1 MPRPHT
7 TRDRLIDTAG
17 DLFYTTGFQA
27 VGLDRILSA
36 VGITKT
42 AFYKHFESKD
52 DLILAVMDRRD
63 RHDIAEAIAH
73 MRRHGGS
80 DPRAQILAFF
90 DFLVEDFAR
99 PDFRGCFFMNAAT
112 EFPSPHD
119 PIHQAAAAHGQH
131 IASEMMLRVQAARLP
146 DPQRVTKQLM
156 ILISGAVA
164 ARHAGNVA
172 DAAVTAR
179 LTAEALLFANAGV
192 STNGPRAVLS
202 KGTPASAKPRRRRG
216 AAIGSH
222 RKRATRSAAA
232 RSSARG
238 G

>member
-1 MPRPHT
+1 MATPRT
-7 TRDRLIDTAG
+7 TRDRLIETAG

-52 DLILAVMDRRD
+52 DLILAVLDRRD
-63 RHDIAEAIAH
+63 RADIAEAIAH

-90 DFLVEDFAR
+90 DLLADWFAR

-112 EFPSPHD
+112 EFPSAHD
-119 PIHQAAAAHGQH
+119 PIHLAAAAHGQH
-131 IASEMMLRVQAARLP
+131 IAGELLLRVQAAGMP
-146 DPQRVTKQLM
+146 DPEGVTKQLM
-156 ILISGAVA
+156 LLFSGAIA
-164 ARHAGNVA
+164 ARHAGGVF

-179 LTAEALLFANAGV
+179 LTAQALLSAQRSA
-192 STNGPRAVLS
+192 PIHEARAARLPL
-202 KGTPASAKPRRRRG
+202 TPTGAKTRRRMGLR
-216 AAIGSH
+216 
-222 RKRATRSAAA
+222 RARAQ
-232 RSSARG
+232 RR
-238 G
+238 